1 MSEGHDNRLARFK
14 LRPMWLKLHLWLGL
28 SASAVWVLMGLTG
41 AINVFR
47 WDIDEWLNPE
57 LIVTE
62 PEDTRK
68 SLDEILAALR
78 AAHPE
83 RNGIWSLETPR
94 HEAGMILARQIGK
107 TADGS
112 SDILFVS
119 VNPYTADIVASRFY
133 SDFSFLITWIYDL
146 HSTFFL
152 GSVGSNLAG
161 VFGLLLMISLP
172 VGVYLWWPRG
182 NKWRTALTF
191 KRGAGPERSVF
202 DIHKLCGIY
211 GLAV

>member
-68 SLDEILAALR
+68 SLDEILA
-78 AAHPE
+78 
-83 RNGIWSLETPR
+83 
-94 HEAGMILARQIGK
+94 RQIGK

-119 VNPYTADIVASRFY
+119 VNPYTADIVANRFS